1 VPCSDTCTPLPNC
14 EYQAGSD
21 PLVDE
26 LDEDDVAVEG
36 LVAELVHAT
45 SSDIAINPSDATLRC
60 LDMARPY

>member
-1 VPCSDTCTPLPNC
+1 LPNC